1 MQKTITD
8 AKFWLDKYTK
18 AYKENDAKIGEMQ
31 GEFNGRLDAQNFQ
44 LQRRITVEDMKA
56 NFNKL
61 NDMLYIKFTQLDDMK
76 AAQRDMLNYQK
87 NFYPLEM

>member
-1 MQKTITD
+1 MQKTVTD
-8 AKFWLDKYTK
+8 AKYWLDKYTK

-31 GEFNGRLDAQNFQ
+31 GEFNGKIEAQNFQ

-56 NFNKL
+56 NFGKL
-61 NDMLYIKFTQLDDMK
+61 NDMLYIKFTQLEDMK